1 MDRRR
6 LILSGAA
13 GLASACAPSPQVDLA
28 TPLPDDRLLF
38 AQTHLELR
46 PRFAAQHFDC
56 AVGARLTAR
65 PLPALTEVFTR
76 LASEVAARAPV
87 EAVEVGDAVCARLAP
102 LEGRVRGASRR
113 AALAAAYGEALARAA
128 PDRAEAIRIRARDV
142 ALSERLC
149 GLSDAGASDRGWA
162 AGIDG
167 FARLAASDAGFRE
180 LLDRAAVE
188 VAEARRDTRESPACA
203 AERRSLSPLP
213 AAG

>member
-6 LILSGAA
+6 LILGGAA

-38 AQTHLELR
+38 AQAHLELR

-76 LASEVAARAPV
+76 LASEVAARVPLEAEVVDPV
-87 EAVEVGDAVCARLAP
+87 CSRLAP

-149 GLSDAGASDRGWA
+149 GLSDAGTSDRGWA
-162 AGIDG
+162 AGLDG
-167 FARLAASDAGFRE
+167 FARLAASDAGFLA

-188 VAEARRDTRESPACA
+188 VAEARRDARESPACA